1 MQFSDETL
9 GVLKNF
15 SRINQS
21 IMFRPGQKIRTI
33 SPQKT
38 VMAEA
43 NVAENFPES
52 AGVYDISRFIGT
64 LTLFNSP
71 DVAFEKENFRISN
84 DKSELKYTYTA
95 ENMIVTPPDK
105 DINIPNVEATLEIS
119 SATLE
124 NVAKAADVLGL
135 PEICFSAQGGNI
147 YISAVDSRNS
157 TSDSYRTNVAEDVGC
172 NDFNMYIKKEYLRL
186 LQGDY
191 TVTLSKSGMAH
202 FKSSKVKYWVACDS
216 K

>member
-21 IMFRPGQKIRTI
+21 VLFKPGQKIRTI

-43 NVAENFPES
+43 VVVEEFPSS

-64 LTLFNSP
+64 LSLFDAA
-71 DVAFEKENFRISN
+71 DVSFDADSFRISN

-105 DINIPNVEATLEIS
+105 EITIPNVEATLEIS
-119 SATLE
+119 STSLE

-135 PEICFSAQGGNI
+135 PEICFSAIDGTI
-147 YISAVDSRNS
+147 FISATDSKNP
-157 TSDSYRTNVAEDVGC
+157 TSDSYRTKLVEDAGC
-172 NDFNMYIKKEYLRL
+172 SDFKMYIQKDYLRL
-186 LQGDY
+186 LPGDY
-191 TVTLSKSGMAH
+191 TVSLSKSGMAH
-202 FKSSKVKYWVACDS
+202 FKSSKVQYWVACDS